1 MNLDGIKITK
11 TQYVILF
18 LFLFLWL
25 YIRASPHQILSF
37 IQTHYLFNY
46 EHEFLKRGFVGE
58 VLRLSVKNLNAD
70 IVYNLSLFFLIFLSI
85 IFFKIFFIDFNKD
98 TNTNKLIFSTM
109 VFVSPLTLQHF
120 IFEIGRFDIINIL
133 ITLLCFFIVE
143 KFYKNTFLVVILIFP
158 LLCCILLIHE
168 ASFLMFIPMIFGFW
182 FFKNSK
188 KYTFR
193 IQVILFLIII
203 FITYKISTWD
213 YLQNILIQNIII
225 FLLINILFLLMIWPR
240 EIFSVRSTAVE
251 TMYRDL
257 FNTYDPN
264 VLYPIFEETMRM
276 SFNIK
281 WLANNLILIILLS
294 PVFLIIFTIYR
305 SFFKVSDLK
314 TKLFLITPL
323 SPFALFILGY
333 DHMRWWALI
342 FTNIFIIL
350 FRLSKEK
357 DIYLEI
363 ILANIKKYKILYIF
377 LILESFVL
385 GPVKFMSTFD
395 IIENLDSYSKFF
407 NNEN

>member
-1 MNLDGIKITK
+1 
-11 TQYVILF
+11 
-18 LFLFLWL
+18 
-25 YIRASPHQILSF
+25 
-37 IQTHYLFNY
+37 
-46 EHEFLKRGFVGE
+46 
-58 VLRLSVKNLNAD
+58 
-70 IVYNLSLFFLIFLSI
+70 
-85 IFFKIFFIDFNKD
+85 
-98 TNTNKLIFSTM
+98 
-109 VFVSPLTLQHF
+109 
-120 IFEIGRFDIINIL
+120 
-133 ITLLCFFIVE
+133 
-143 KFYKNTFLVVILIFP
+143 
-158 LLCCILLIHE
+158 
-168 ASFLMFIPMIFGFW
+168 MFIPMIFGFW

-188 KYTFR
+188 KYTFG
-193 IQVILFLIII
+193 IQLILFLIII
-203 FITYKISTWD
+203 FITFKISTLGLSTK
-213 YLQNILIQNIII
+213 YTYTEYYNLLVNKYFI
-225 FLLINILFLLMIWPR
+225 FADDLASGRF
-240 EIFSVRSTAVE
+240 FSVRSTAVE

-264 VLYPIFEETMRM
+264 VLYPIFEETRRM

-395 IIENLDSYSKFF
+395 IIENLDSYSKFL